1 MAEIEE
7 KRGVSAAETIKTTE
21 TSTNVSQNVST
32 KSAKKQEVKIQ
43 EEIYPIQDF
52 IENSKAL
59 GYSKEVVSGALF
71 NCEKSELTKTEFETV
86 IKNFLGKKVK

>member
-1 MAEIEE
+1 MTEIEE
-7 KRGVSAAETIKTTE
+7 KSGVNDAE
-21 TSTNVSQNVST
+21 TSTNASQNVST
-32 KSAKKQEVKIQ
+32 KSAEKQEVKIL

-71 NCEKSELTKTEFETV
+71 NCEKSELTKTEFEIM
-86 IKNFLGKKVK
+86 IKKFLGKKVK